1 MKEITLIFGSSDLI
15 FDRFSDCVLTV
26 KFLFIAACSSVSIDD
41 PIVNGVIGKNIYLRW
56 YFTVTREEAV
66 SQIHVFINETK
77 AKFEILNGV
86 SPILQDH
93 GIELFKDRLFATFAR
108 NLYTITLQN
117 LQLNDTYRF
126 VLLAQFANKEN
137 VRDIKFSEASIEI
150 IDIICK

>member
-1 MKEITLIFGSSDLI
+1 MIFGNSDLI
-15 FDRFSDCVLTV
+15 FDRLSDRVLTV
-26 KFLFIAACSSVSIDD
+26 KFLFIVACSSVSIDD
-41 PIVNGVIGKNIYLRW
+41 PIVNGVIGQKVYLRW
-56 YFTVTREEAV
+56 YFTITREEAV

-86 SPILQDH
+86 SPILQDY
-93 GIELFKDRLFATFAR
+93 GIELFKDRLFATFSR

-150 IDIICK
+150 IDVICK